1 MVAKIGR
8 GIVETGRFGAARM
21 VDWEALH
28 STGEAKSLLLTRL
41 LFFLRGDHSW
51 YKATRTSFYSF
62 RMNRGFYTIM
72 AAQFFSSLAD
82 NALLFVAIS
91 LLTSMNAP
99 ASLTPLLKLSFVLF
113 YVLLAAFVGAFADS
127 LPKGRVM
134 FIANLI
140 KISGCALMFF
150 TVHPLLAYAVVGF
163 GAAVYSPAKYGI
175 LTELLPPE
183 KLVPANGWIEGLTV
197 MSIILG
203 TVAGGTLVSER
214 GSSFLLGL
222 GMPGIDTGA
231 EAAMAV
237 VVGVYILA
245 ALFNLRIPDTG
256 ARYEHQ
262 ERNPAKLIADFA
274 NCSATLWRDK
284 LGQISLAVT
293 TLFWGA
299 GATLQFI
306 VLKWAE
312 RSLHMPLDKATN
324 LIGVVAIGVAL
335 GAAMAARMIPLRKSL
350 TVIPLGIIMGLVVC
364 SMVFVT
370 SVNLAY
376 PLLALIGFLSGFFV
390 VPMNALLQHRGH
402 VLMSAGHSIAV
413 QNFNENLSILTMLA
427 LYAIMI
433 TLNLDLDIIIVL
445 FGMSVAGIMY
455 FIGRRHAANQREHDS
470 LALIGEHKH

>member
-1 MVAKIGR
+1 
-8 GIVETGRFGAARM
+8 
-21 VDWEALH
+21 
-28 STGEAKSLLLTRL
+28 
-41 LFFLRGDHSW
+41 
-51 YKATRTSFYSF
+51 
-62 RMNRGFYTIM
+62 MNRGFYTIM

-82 NALLFVAIS
+82 NALLFVAID
-91 LLTSMNAP
+91 LLVSMQAP

-113 YVLLAAFVGAFADS
+113 YVLLAAFVGAFADA

-140 KISGCALMFF
+140 KIFGCALIFF
-150 TVHPLLAYAVVGF
+150 HVHPLLAYAVVGF

-183 KLVPANGWIEGLTV
+183 KLVAANGWIEGLTV

-203 TVAGGTLVSER
+203 TVMGGALVSA
-214 GSSFLLGL
+214 GASSYLLGFDL
-222 GMPGIDTGA
+222 PLFDTGIDTPT
-231 EAAMAV
+231 EAALAV
-237 VVGVYILA
+237 LIAVYVLA
-245 ALFNLRIPDTG
+245 SIFNLRIPDTG
-256 ARYEHQ
+256 AVYPHQ

-274 NCSATLWRDK
+274 NCSAILWKDK

-312 RSLHMPLDKATN
+312 KSLHMPLDKATG
-324 LIGVVAIGVAL
+324 LIGVVALGVAL
-335 GAAMAARMIPLRKSL
+335 GAAASARLIPLKKSL
-350 TVIPLGIIMGLVVC
+350 TVIPLGIAMGIVVMC
-364 SMVFVT
+364 MTMVD
-370 SVNLAY
+370 SVLLAY
-376 PLLALIGFLSGFFV
+376 PLLILIGVLSGFFV

-427 LYAIMI
+427 MYAIMI
-433 TLNLDLDIIIVL
+433 TLNLDLDIIIIL
-445 FGMSVAGIMY
+445 FGSSVAGIMY
-455 FIGRRHAANQREHDS
+455 LIMRRHAANQKEHDS

>member
-1 MVAKIGR
+1 
-8 GIVETGRFGAARM
+8 
-21 VDWEALH
+21 
-28 STGEAKSLLLTRL
+28 
-41 LFFLRGDHSW
+41 
-51 YKATRTSFYSF
+51 
-62 RMNRGFYTIM
+62 MNRGFYTIM

-183 KLVPANGWIEGLTV
+183 RLVAANGWIEGLTV

-203 TVAGGTLVSER
+203 TVAGGTLVSAR
-214 GSSFLLGL
+214 GSAFLLGF
-222 GMPGIDTGA
+222 GVPGIDTGA

-237 VVGVYILA
+237 VVVVYILA

-370 SVNLAY
+370 SVSLAY

-427 LYAIMI
+427 VYAIMI
-433 TLNLDLDIIIVL
+433 TLNLDLDIIVVV
-445 FGMSVAGIMY
+445 FGLSVAGIMY

-470 LALIGEHKH
+470 LALIGEEKH